1 MKTALIGGVV
11 LVLIAA
17 IGLSASAAEPD
28 ATAGKAIFVKRC
40 SGCHALDADKEGPH
54 LRGVFGR
61 KAGSIAGYPYSEGLR
76 NSKITWDETLLEKW
90 LENTGAVVQDND
102 MEFRVTNPE
111 ERRALV
117 AYLKSVTK

>member
-1 MKTALIGGVV
+1 MKWIMLLITIIS
-11 LVLIAA
+11 LT
-17 IGLSASAAEPD
+17 ASAADPD
-28 ATAGKAIFVKRC
+28 AAAGKAIFARRC

-61 KAGSIAGYPYSEGLR
+61 KAGTIAGYPYSDALR

-90 LENTGAVVQDND
+90 LENTSAVVQDND

-117 AYLKSVTK
+117 AYLKSVAK